1 MALPPGGKVHLDPI
15 TDPEVIARMERIIA
29 NALPP
34 VKAPKKRQRAA

>member
-15 TDPEVIARMERIIA
+15 TDPQRIAAMERLIA

-34 VKAPKKRQRAA
+34 VKAPKGKRKAA

>member
-15 TDPEVIARMERIIA
+15 SPEQTAALERIIA

-34 VKAPKKRQRAA
+34 VKVRKGKRKTA